1 MAENFPNLGK
11 ETAFSVQETQSP
23 TEDKPRENTPRHTVI
38 KITIIKDK
46 GRILNAAREKLQ
58 ITHKES
64 PISLPADFSA
74 ETLQARKEWHDIF
87 KEMKGQ
93 YLQPRIVYPARL
105 SFRFYRKIKSF
116 IDKQKLNEFSTTKP
130 VLQQTLKELL
140 YMKKKKSQL
149 ETRKLW
155 NEKFHW

>member
-1 MAENFPNLGK
+1 MSSHFGPIKLTNIKYK
-11 ETAFSVQETQSP
+11 EKTVKATQEEQ
-23 TEDKPRENTPRHTVI
+23 
-38 KITIIKDK
+38 
-46 GRILNAAREKLQ
+46 Q
-58 ITHKES
+58 IRYEQV
-64 PISLPADFSA
+64 PIRLPADFSA

-93 YLQPRIVYPARL
+93 FLQPRIVYPARL

-149 ETRKLW
+149 ETRKL
-155 NEKFHW
+155 